1 MLCELGRYEVC
12 ILTHSDLCSF
22 HVPAR
27 LARAGIYLSP
37 VNASLSSRCL
47 GARPGLDDGP
57 AASFILFDVLAVLVS
72 GLTASRLCEV
82 GVSKSARLVDWP
94 SDLFPHPL
102 KGNGIV
108 YNSNETDVLILC
120 LARVHMFTYAS

>member
-12 ILTHSDLCSF
+12 ILTRLDLCSF

-37 VNASLSSRCL
+37 VNACLSSGCL
-47 GARPGLDDGP
+47 GARPGIDDGP

-82 GVSKSARLVDWP
+82 GVSKYAHLVVWPMRLYF
-94 SDLFPHPL
+94 SIH
-102 KGNGIV
+102 
-108 YNSNETDVLILC
+108 
-120 LARVHMFTYAS
+120 

>member
-12 ILTHSDLCSF
+12 ILTRLDPCSF

-27 LARAGIYLSP
+27 LARAGISLSP
-37 VNASLSSRCL
+37 VNACLSIGLL

-82 GVSKSARLVDWP
+82 GVSKSAHLVDWP
-94 SDLFPHPL
+94 SDLFLHPL
-102 KGNGIV
+102 KGNGIG
-108 YNSNETDVLILC
+108 YNSNETYVLILC
-120 LARVHMFTYAS
+120 LARVHMYSYAS